1 MKSEIPLLMALA
13 LAVAPAPAL
22 AQSNSCVD
30 CHVANGGEPWAEHQ
44 GDWDISAH
52 SRGRVTCE
60 KCHGGDATAF
70 DVPVAHAA
78 VLPSS
83 NPAAPTHRGKLPE
96 TCGRCHP
103 GPRAAFEKSR
113 HHERLRGGDA
123 QAPSCS
129 TCHGAVA
136 ARLPS
141 PKLHAAT
148 CDGCHGEGKAAARPE
163 RAARAS
169 VLLARIQAARDEL
182 RAASARIRQ
191 VSDAARRHRLE
202 EAYEEAQGPL
212 TQAVHAS
219 HGFVFDGL
227 EERLAL
233 SRRRSEALLA
243 ELAAPAR

>member
-1 MKSEIPLLMALA
+1 MRKAVPLW
-13 LAVAPAPAL
+13 LAVALSCATAW
-22 AQSNSCVD
+22 AQGNSCAD
-30 CHVANGGEPWAEHQ
+30 CHVANGGEPSPGHQ
-44 GDWDISAH
+44 ADWDLSAH
-52 SRGRVTCE
+52 SRQRVTCE
-60 KCHGGDATAF
+60 KCHGGDAASF
-70 DVPVAHAA
+70 DANQAHAR
-78 VLPSS
+78 VLRSS
-83 NPAAPTHRGKLPE
+83 DPASPTHRANLPA

-103 GPRAAFEKSR
+103 GPYAAFEKSR

-129 TCHGAVA
+129 TCHGPVA

-182 RAASARIRQ
+182 RGASARIRQ

-219 HGFVFDGL
+219 HGFVFDDL
-227 EERLAL
+227 EKHLAL

-243 ELAAPAR
+243 ELAGPAR